1 MGLIDK
7 VRRKNKAVEPVPV
20 ILDLDAKEVE
30 FLITVLGESN
40 IKVKQIE
47 FVYSLLLKIQR
58 YYIYKTSGNS

>member
-7 VRRKNKAVEPVPV
+7 VKKKQKVVEPV

-30 FLITVLGESN
+30 FLITVLGEHN

-47 FVYSLLLKIQR
+47 FVYNLLLKIQK